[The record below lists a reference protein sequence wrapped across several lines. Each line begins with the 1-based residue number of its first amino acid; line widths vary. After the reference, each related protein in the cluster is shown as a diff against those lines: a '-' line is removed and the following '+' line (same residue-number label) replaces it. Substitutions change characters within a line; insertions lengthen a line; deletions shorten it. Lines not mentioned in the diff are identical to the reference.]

1 MAADCGEV
9 LRDLVVRRGVV
20 EAIVGHEPLDA
31 RAAAVLARRIG
42 GHSLQIAW
50 RRAWGARER
59 RSEGKQGGEQEE
71 PHRRLLNTD
80 ALRLT
85 LLQLQPPSNYKSVTL
100 PLPCYLLPKTNFLRF
115 LRRGFAQIEL
125 RQICL

>member
-1 MAADCGEV
+1 MRPPVG
-9 LRDLVVRRGVV
+9 
-20 EAIVGHEPLDA
+20 EAIVGLEPLDA
-31 RAAAVLARRIG
+31 RAAAVLTRRIG

-100 PLPCYLLPKTNFLRF
+100 PPLPCYLLPKTNFLRF
-115 LRRGFAQIEL
+115 NLPLKTHKGDKCDLDQDTPKGGR
-125 RQICL
+125 